1 MLALQILFESA
12 TGLALFSSEFA
23 EEIGSKGS
31 QQVQQSVEELAKF
44 SKMVKLVSFIP
55 FQDAGHALEVAN
67 DVSEGT
73 LHGLIPVQR
82 KAEEGGHWKRAART
96 RKVLRFFWPQM

>member
-1 MLALQILFESA
+1 MQVLYESA

-31 QQVQQSVEELAKF
+31 RQVQQSIDEVSKF
-44 SKMVKLVSFIP
+44 SKMVKLVSFTP

-67 DVSEGT
+67 DISEGGSDCVQFST
-73 LHGLIPVQR
+73 FNHTCCLIS
-82 KAEEGGHWKRAART
+82 
-96 RKVLRFFWPQM
+96 